1 MMKQTNVVWGRY
13 LPYFASLLVIPISYL
28 SILLLIGQQS
38 LAVFGAALGAV
49 VVYIICKTIQRR
61 GKISLALMIFV
72 LPLLMASG
80 CILFLQLAPFV
91 NHHQR
96 IGLLRNAGIEVD
108 ARPPDQLGEWLQN
121 RTGTMLPVWLVKL
134 MGSDCLSEIDSIQG
148 ELGAFQSIEYAQL
161 DMSRAYSV
169 TFIQESKSSH
179 VTIELVDWLNKNSNI
194 ESLNFDFRYFSEED
208 GVALSH
214 LADGSKVHV
223 TIRNC
228 ESVTG
233 LGSLRKLQW
242 LHLVG
247 ESLPEK
253 LARNVSKLTLRRALR
268 LEVRQ
273 LPKESIAKLK
283 GYSGYMQIDGGLDPD
298 DIKDFARLGLE
309 SLELSGLTSVPTVIA
324 DEFKNMAKTKH
335 LLISN
340 SHLDASECKKIAALF
355 QCESLILYNVFSKD
369 LGRQSSPV
377 TLINPAPELLHFSPE
392 MRESFRELPD
402 LTSAR
407 INGDTWET
415 RDPE

>member
-1 MMKQTNVVWGRY
+1 MMKQTNVVWGTY

-72 LPLLMASG
+72 LPLLMAGG

-96 IGLLRNAGIEVD
+96 IGLLRNVGIEVD

-121 RTGTMLPVWLVKL
+121 RSGTMLPVWLVKL
-134 MGSDCLSEIDSIQG
+134 MGGDCLSEIRSIQG
-148 ELGAFQSIEYAQL
+148 ELGAFQSISYAQL
-161 DMSRAYSV
+161 DMSRAHTV
-169 TFIQESKSSH
+169 TFIQESKNSH
-179 VTIELVDWLNKNSNI
+179 VTIELVDWLNKHSNI
-194 ESLNFDFRYFSEED
+194 DSLYFDFRYFSEED

-228 ESVTG
+228 ESVAG
-233 LGSLRKLQW
+233 LGSLGKLQW
-242 LHLVG
+242 LYLVG
-247 ESLPEK
+247 DSLAEK
-253 LARNVSKLTLRRALR
+253 LARDVSKRAVHRALR

-273 LPKESIAKLK
+273 LPKESIAELK
-283 GYSGYMQIDGGLDPD
+283 GYSGYMLINGRLDPD
-298 DIKDFARLGLE
+298 GIIAFARLGLE
-309 SLELSGLTSVPTVIA
+309 SLELSGLTSVPTVSV
-324 DEFKNMAKTKH
+324 DEFKNMPKTKH
-335 LLISN
+335 LRIVN

-355 QCESLILYNVFSKD
+355 QCEIVEFVQY
-369 LGRQSSPV
+369 
-377 TLINPAPELLHFSPE
+377 
-392 MRESFRELPD
+392 
-402 LTSAR
+402 
-407 INGDTWET
+407 
-415 RDPE
+415 

>member
-1 MMKQTNVVWGRY
+1 MMKQTNVVWGTY
-13 LPYFASLLVIPISYL
+13 LPYFASLLVIPINYL

-80 CILFLQLAPFV
+80 CVLFLQLAPFA

-96 IGLLRNAGIEVD
+96 IGMLRNSGFTIN

-148 ELGAFQSIEYAQL
+148 ELGAFQSISYTQL

-179 VTIELVDWLNKNSNI
+179 VTTELVDWLNKNSNI

-208 GVALSH
+208 GTALSH
-214 LADGSKVHV
+214 IADGRKLNV

-228 ESVTG
+228 ESVAG
-233 LGSLRKLQW
+233 LGSLSKLQW
-242 LHLVG
+242 LYLIG

-253 LARNVSKLTLRRALR
+253 LARNISKLALLSALR

-273 LPKESIAKLK
+273 LPKESITELK
-283 GYSGYMQIDGGLDPD
+283 GYSGYMQIDVGLHPD
-298 DIKDFARLGLE
+298 DIKAFAKLGLE
-309 SLELSGLTSVPTVIA
+309 SLELSGLTSVPTVSV
-324 DEFKNMAKTKH
+324 DEFKNMPKQN
-335 LLISN
+335 I
-340 SHLDASECKKIAALF
+340 
-355 QCESLILYNVFSKD
+355 CESSILI
-369 LGRQSSPV
+369 
-377 TLINPAPELLHFSPE
+377 
-392 MRESFRELPD
+392 
-402 LTSAR
+402 
-407 INGDTWET
+407 
-415 RDPE
+415 

>member
-1 MMKQTNVVWGRY
+1 MMKQTNVVWGTY

-80 CILFLQLAPFV
+80 CVLFLQLAPFA

-96 IGLLRNAGIEVD
+96 IGMLRNSGFTINT
-108 ARPPDQLGEWLQN
+108 RPPDQLGEWLQN

-148 ELGAFQSIEYAQL
+148 ELGAFQSISYTQL

-179 VTIELVDWLNKNSNI
+179 VTTELVDWLNKNSNI

-208 GVALSH
+208 GTALSH
-214 LADGSKVHV
+214 IADGRKLNV

-228 ESVTG
+228 ESVAG
-233 LGSLRKLQW
+233 LGSLSKLQW
-242 LHLVG
+242 LYLIG

-253 LARNVSKLTLRRALR
+253 LARNISKLALLSALR

-273 LPKESIAKLK
+273 LPKESITELK
-283 GYSGYMQIDGGLDPD
+283 GYSGYMQIDVGLHPD
-298 DIKDFARLGLE
+298 DIKAFAKLGLE
-309 SLELSGLTSVPTVIA
+309 SLELSGLTSVPTVSV
-324 DEFKNMAKTKH
+324 DEFKNMPKQN
-335 LLISN
+335 I
-340 SHLDASECKKIAALF
+340 
-355 QCESLILYNVFSKD
+355 CESSILI
-369 LGRQSSPV
+369 
-377 TLINPAPELLHFSPE
+377 
-392 MRESFRELPD
+392 
-402 LTSAR
+402 
-407 INGDTWET
+407 
-415 RDPE
+415 